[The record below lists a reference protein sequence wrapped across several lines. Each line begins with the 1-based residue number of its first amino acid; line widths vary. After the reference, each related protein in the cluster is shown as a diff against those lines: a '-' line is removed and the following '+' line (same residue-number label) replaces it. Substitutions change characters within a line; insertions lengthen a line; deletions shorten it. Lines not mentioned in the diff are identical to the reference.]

1 MEAEALRDD
10 ERVDRAVA
18 AAFAAGELAYQAWTR
33 YLTVRAAF
41 YAMPED
47 RKDLSRLRLVQ
58 EIPDLRDVIG
68 QEPVLER
75 QPGPAPQRRAPAPP
89 PAQDALW

>member
-18 AAFAAGELAYQAWTR
+18 AAFAAGRLAYHAWTR

-68 QEPVLER
+68 QEPVLENR
-75 QPGPAPQRRAPAPP
+75 PSPSPRRAPAPP
-89 PAQDALW
+89 VAQDGLW